1 MLEALARY
9 AESMV
14 WVDETATYMDM
25 TRTRGRAPRGQRVWY
40 SRRRKYRRHTLIVA
54 MTLEGVLAQRLVRGG
69 MTLEDWRAFCR
80 EDLAPKLSKGQW
92 IQLDNLNIHYD
103 QQAYGSLYEAGGILL
118 FQPAYS
124 PESNPVEEVFSLL
137 KRHLRR
143 FRAANL
149 PELRCAIAQGLEAIT
164 PAHLHAFWRHAQR
177 NVLSW

>member
-1 MLEALARY
+1 MLEALARHG
-9 AESMV
+9 ESMV

-25 TRTRGRAPRGQRVWY
+25 TRTRGRAPRGQRVWQ

-69 MTLEDWRAFCR
+69 MTLQDWRAFCV
-80 EDLAPKLSKGQW
+80 EDVAPKLSKGQW

-103 QQAYGSLYEAGGILL
+103 QQAYDGLHAAGGILL

-124 PESNPVEEVFSLL
+124 PESNPIEEMFSLL

-143 FRAANL
+143 LGATNL
-149 PELRCAIAQGLEAIT
+149 PELRRAIAQGLEAIT
-164 PAHLHAFWRHAQR
+164 SEHLHAFWRHAQHT
-177 NVLSW
+177 VLSW